1 MSANPLRRE
10 GGYWKPV
17 LDYEPLDDDR
27 QGSGYSGNGSSS
39 VATREEHAVR
49 HDLCNHCGSEFV
61 VDSPFCRMCGH
72 ARGTEAPRPSKRS
85 SQIFYF
91 HQLCSRLGLSM
102 LAMVCLIV
110 GVVCLGAAITTGFI
124 YTSSTLVDWQ
134 AIQIWRAEWL
144 LAAGVVFLCGILLNG
159 RKRSGS

>member
-17 LDYEPLDDDR
+17 LDYEHWDNDRLD
-27 QGSGYSGNGSSS
+27 SSNSGNNGSS
-39 VATREEHAVR
+39 VATQTEQPVR
-49 HDLCNHCGSEFV
+49 HDLCHRCGAEFV

-85 SQIFYF
+85 SQIVHFR
-91 HQLCSRLGLSM
+91 QLCSQLGLSM
-102 LAMVCLIV
+102 LAMICLIA
-110 GVVCLGAAITTGFI
+110 GLVCLGAAIATGLI

-134 AIQIWRAEWL
+134 AIQIWRSEWL
-144 LAAGVVFLCGILLNG
+144 LAAAVVFLCGILLNG

>member
-17 LDYEPLDDDR
+17 LDYEHWDDGHLD
-27 QGSGYSGNGSSS
+27 SSHSGNGGAS
-39 VATREEHAVR
+39 VATQAEQPVR
-49 HDLCNHCGSEFV
+49 HDLCHRCGAEFV

-72 ARGTEAPRPSKRS
+72 ARGTEAPRASRRS
-85 SQIFYF
+85 SHLLYF

-102 LAMVCLIV
+102 LAMICLLA
-110 GVVCLGAAITTGFI
+110 GLVCLGAAIATGFI

-134 AIQIWRAEWL
+134 AVQIWRAEWL

-159 RKRSGS
+159 RKRNAP